1 MTERVD
7 IINIVRQVLGQWLVI
22 LLLGVIVASGTGIAA
37 SRIYQP
43 HYESEA
49 LIVVYEKGSATSGVK
64 SASTTAD
71 LFQEVITSSL
81 LQKKVAEIL
90 GISSL
95 PGRISCENIPNTN
108 MILLKAQA
116 STPKDVMVVLNG
128 VLDHYKEATSGLLG
142 GVILQV
148 LEEPKVPMAPM
159 DAYDEG
165 KLLGK
170 AFLGTL
176 AGVALLMFL
185 YFYFRDDVKNEEE
198 VEKKLD
204 TKLFGTIYH
213 ENLRKG
219 FFRRHHREKTE
230 LLVNNPVTS
239 FGYIETFQKLCV
251 KLEHKMKK
259 RESKVILVTSV
270 QENEGKST
278 VASNLALSLA
288 KRGKKVLLVDL
299 DLRKPTQW
307 MLFGQNYAKTMP
319 QVRTVLTGKDDFEDA
334 VRTVKDSS
342 LSLLAGN
349 RSCKNSTRLIVSSY
363 FAQIFEKWKTSA
375 EYVIIDTPPLQ
386 YVADAEELMRYADA
400 GLLVVRQNCS
410 RTKDINDA
418 IDVFSKMGC
427 ELLGCILNDVK
438 TGLFGDVISKGDD
451 YRYQYGYGY
460 GYYQRKQASEEN
472 TDQKS

>member
-1 MTERVD
+1 MTEHID
-7 IINIVRQVLGQWLVI
+7 ISNIVRQVLRQWLVL
-22 LLLGVIVASGTGIAA
+22 LLLGVIAASGAGIAA
-37 SRIYQP
+37 SRMYQP

-90 GISSL
+90 GISYL
-95 PGRISCENIPNTN
+95 PGTISCENIPNTN
-108 MILLKAQA
+108 MILLKARA
-116 STPKDVMVVLNG
+116 STPKDVMIVLNG
-128 VLDHYKEATSGLLG
+128 VLDHYKEATSGLLD

-148 LEEPKVPMAPM
+148 LEEPKVPMEPV

-165 KLLGK
+165 RLLKK
-170 AFLGTL
+170 AFLGT
-176 AGVALLMFL
+176 VAAAAAAMFL

-198 VEKKLD
+198 VERKLD

-213 ENLRKG
+213 ENLEKG
-219 FFRRHHREKTE
+219 FFRKHRGEKTA
-230 LLVNNPVTS
+230 LLVNNPVAS

-251 KLEHKMKK
+251 KLEHKLKK
-259 RESKVILVTSV
+259 SESKVILVTSV
-270 QENEGKST
+270 LESEGKST

-299 DLRKPTQW
+299 DLRKPAQA
-307 MLFGQNYAKTMP
+307 MLFGQSYAKTVP
-319 QVRTVLTGKDDFEDA
+319 QVRGVLAGKDSFEEA
-334 VRTVKDSS
+334 VRTVKGTS
-342 LSLLAGN
+342 LSLLAG
-349 RSCKNSTRLIVSSY
+349 SKSSKNSTRLIVNSR
-363 FAQIFEKWKTSA
+363 FAAVFAEWKASA
-375 EYVIIDTPPLQ
+375 EYVILDTPPLQ

-410 RTKDINDA
+410 KTKDINDA
-418 IDVFSKMGC
+418 IDVFPKMGC

-438 TGLFGDVISKGDD
+438 TGLLGDVISKGDD
-451 YRYQYGYGY
+451 YRYKYGYGY
-460 GYYQRKQASEEN
+460 GYYHKKRASEEN
-472 TDQKS
+472 TDQES